1 MKKIRYAALA
11 GALLLALTGCAKTA
25 TVSAPTLGVV
35 VEESPWAVIENNGQT
50 VRQGEDVTF
59 RIETTDGFV
68 VLGTDYEGEETLSQD
83 GSNATL
89 TLHNVSYPTRLRL
102 TLSNENYVLR
112 YDPNGGQGEAFTEIQ
127 QKKNHAR
134 PNTANAAVSFSRPGY
149 TLLGWNTKP
158 DGSGTAAGLGS
169 RITAGEEG
177 ITLYAQWAKWT
188 EESCFTWQEE
198 QSGAVITGCDFQ
210 GDTLV
215 IPGQLSGLPVTRLA
229 AGAFETCTAQ
239 TVVFPESLRVADK
252 GSFSGA
258 PVRELYLFDSI
269 QEISDDTFGS
279 PGVQTLHINAARL
292 PAGAAK
298 YKESC
303 YADKLDLLILSQEQN
318 RVIFYGGCSMW
329 YNLDMLMVL
338 RTLGEEWYPVDIA
351 LNGTVSS
358 ELQLQMML
366 PYVHAGDV
374 FFHTPEFASD
384 AQMMRTTELGNN
396 EERLWAGVEYN
407 YDLLAAADLRAVTG
421 ELDSLCRYWNSRK
434 EETTY
439 DAHYL
444 DSKGRAYFGPCG
456 EIPFIRYEP
465 EGNVLSDDVRLNVG
479 LISDESMERLEQ
491 WYARFQEKGVSVFVS
506 FACVNLDALTEEERG
521 NVHAVDEAFREA
533 IGNMPGVVLLSDLM
547 HFVYH
552 NGHFYDTNYHLLSD
566 TIGSCTKNWVKNL
579 KPYLDDLNA

>member
-11 GALLLALTGCAKTA
+11 GALLLALTGCARTA
-25 TVSAPTLGVV
+25 AVSDPTLGVV
-35 VEESPWAVIENNGQT
+35 VEESPWAVIENNCQT
-50 VRQGEDVTF
+50 VRQGADVTF

-68 VLGTDYEGEETLSQD
+68 LMGTDFNGEETVSQD
-83 GSNATL
+83 GSSATL
-89 TLHNVSYPTRLRL
+89 TLHNVSYPTRVRL
-102 TLSNENYVLR
+102 SLSNENYVLR
-112 YDPNGGQGEAFTEIQ
+112 YDPNGGQGEVFTEIQ
-127 QKKNHAR
+127 RKKNHAR

-149 TLLGWNTKP
+149 TLLGWNTQP

-177 ITLYAQWAKWT
+177 LTLYAQWAKWT
-188 EESCFTWQEE
+188 EESCFTWREE
-198 QSGAVITGCDFQ
+198 QNGAVITGCDFR

-215 IPGQLSGLPVTRLA
+215 IPGELAGLPVTRLA
-229 AGAFETCTAQ
+229 AGAFATCNAQ
-239 TVVFPESLRVADK
+239 TVVFPESLRVAEK
-252 GSFSGA
+252 GSFHGA

-269 QEISDDTFGS
+269 REISDDTFAS

-338 RTLGEEWYPVDIA
+338 RTLGEDWYPVDIA

-358 ELQLQMML
+358 ELQLQMLL

-384 AQMMRTTELGNN
+384 TQMMRTTVLGSN

-407 YDLLAAADLRAVTG
+407 YDLLAAADLWAVAG
-421 ELDSLCRYWNSRK
+421 ELDSLCKYWNSRQD
-434 EETTY
+434 ETSY

-444 DSKGRAYFGPCG
+444 DSKGRAYFGPYG

-465 EGNVLSDDVRLNVG
+465 ETSVLGDEVKLNVG
-479 LISDESMERLEQ
+479 LISEESVERLGQ
-491 WYARFQEKGVSVFVS
+491 WYARFQERGVSVFVS
-506 FACVNLDALTEEERG
+506 FACVNLDALPEEERG
-521 NVHAVDEAFREA
+521 NVHAVNDAFRDA
-533 IGNMPGVVLLSDLM
+533 IEKMPGVVLLSDLM
-547 HFVYH
+547 HFTYH
-552 NGHFYDTNYHLLSD
+552 NGHFFDTNYHLLSD

-579 KPYLDDLNA
+579 KPYLDVLNA